1 MDSLIVGL
9 GSLFVL
15 ALIGLFAVA
24 FRRSSSATADW
35 RSEVQPAAA
44 KADRGAI
51 DPVVVATAD
60 GEDEAGEGD
69 LLVAADE
76 DDDASVPVVRSVEVV
91 KVVEISEEEAGAN
104 RRHFFGK
111 AMAMVFFAYLGT
123 LGLST
128 LAMMWPVVSGGFG
141 ADIDLGDADELL
153 AAVRLPDGSVSPLFW
168 AEARAWIV
176 PVNEEEATGSQFEE
190 NSTVVGGLT
199 ALFMTCVHLGCRV
212 PWCDSSKGFEC
223 GCHGSKYNAL
233 GEYEAG
239 PAPRNL
245 DRFVVEIND
254 KNRLIA
260 KTGSIVNTARSSDK
274 SVKYP
279 KGPSCI

>member
-1 MDSLIVGL
+1 MDSLAVGIGGL
-9 GSLFVL
+9 LVL
-15 ALIGLFAVA
+15 ALLGMFAVA

-35 RSEVQPAAA
+35 RDEVQPEAM
-44 KADRGAI
+44 KADRGGVE
-51 DPVVVATAD
+51 VVVLAQEK
-60 GEDEAGEGD
+60 GEDIPEGD
-69 LLVAADE
+69 LLTETDEVENVVPAAR
-76 DDDASVPVVRSVEVV
+76 AVQVQSII
-91 KVVEISEEEAGAN
+91 EISPEEAGAN
-104 RRHFFGK
+104 RRQFFGK
-111 AMAMVFFAYLGT
+111 AWAMLFFAYLGT
-123 LGLST
+123 LGLSS
-128 LAMMWPVVSGGFG
+128 LSMMWPVVRGGFG

-153 AAVRLPDGSVSPLFW
+153 SAVRLPDGSVSPLFW

-176 PVNEEEATGSQFEE
+176 PASAEEIAGSQFID
-190 NSTVVGGLT
+190 NGTVVAGLT
-199 ALFMTCVHLGCRV
+199 AIFMTCVHLGCRV

-245 DRFVVEIND
+245 DRFIVELTD

-260 KTGSIVNTARSSDK
+260 KTGSIINTARARDK

-279 KGPSCI
+279 RGPSCI

>member
-9 GSLFVL
+9 GSLLVL
-15 ALIGLFAVA
+15 ALLGMFAVA
-24 FRRSSSATADW
+24 FRRSSSATSNFRDEMQ
-35 RSEVQPAAA
+35 SEAV
-44 KADRGAI
+44 KADRGGVEAVI
-51 DPVVVATAD
+51 LAQEH
-60 GEDEAGEGD
+60 GDEVSEGD
-69 LLVAADE
+69 LLIETDEVDDIAPAAR
-76 DDDASVPVVRSVEVV
+76 AIQVQTIT
-91 KVVEISEEEAGAN
+91 EISPEEAGAN
-104 RRHFFGK
+104 RRQFFGK
-111 AMAMVFFAYLGT
+111 AWAMLFFAYLGT
-123 LGLST
+123 LGLGS
-128 LAMMWPVVSGGFG
+128 LAMMWPVVRGGFG

-176 PVNEEEATGSQFEE
+176 PASQEEINGSQFED
-190 NSTVVGGLT
+190 NGTVVGGLT
-199 ALFMTCVHLGCRV
+199 AIFMTCVHLGCRV

-245 DRFVVEIND
+245 DRFIVEVTD
-254 KNRLIA
+254 KNRLVA
-260 KTGSIVNTARSSDK
+260 KTGSIVNTARASDK

-279 KGPSCI
+279 QGPSCI

>member
-1 MDSLIVGL
+1 MDSLAVGL
-9 GSLFVL
+9 GALLGL
-15 ALIGLFAVA
+15 ALLGMFAVA
-24 FRRSSSATADW
+24 FRRSSSATSNFRD
-35 RSEVQPAAA
+35 EMQPEAI
-44 KADRGAI
+44 KADRGG
-51 DPVVVATAD
+51 VETALLAQEE
-60 GEDEAGEGD
+60 GEDVPEGD
-69 LLVAADE
+69 LLIETEEPEDVVPAAR
-76 DDDASVPVVRSVEVV
+76 AVQVQTIT
-91 KVVEISEEEAGAN
+91 EISSEEAGTN
-104 RRHFFGK
+104 RRQFFGK
-111 AMAMVFFAYLGT
+111 AWAMLFFAYLGT
-123 LGLST
+123 LGLSS
-128 LAMMWPVVSGGFG
+128 LAMMWPVVRGGFG

-153 AAVRLPDGSVSPLFW
+153 AAVRLSDGSVSPLFW

-176 PVNEEEATGSQFEE
+176 PASQEELADSQFIE
-190 NSTVVGGLT
+190 NGTVAGGLT

-245 DRFVVEIND
+245 DRFVVELTD

-260 KTGSIVNTARSSDK
+260 KTGSIINTARATDK

-279 KGPSCI
+279 QGPSCI